1 MKISASGVELG
12 FEDDFSDSR
21 VFVFVNS
28 FSVSSSL
35 CAQQMSASAVELGFL
50 DDFWVPG
57 SQFSSMVSQ
66 SAVVYV
72 RTRCQ
77 RQP

>member
-1 MKISASGVELG
+1 MKISASTVEMG

-21 VFVFVNS
+21 DAVLVNG

-35 CAQQMSASAVELGFL
+35 CAQNTSLSAAELGFL

-57 SQFSSMVSQ
+57 S
-66 SAVVYV
+66 
-72 RTRCQ
+72 
-77 RQP
+77 